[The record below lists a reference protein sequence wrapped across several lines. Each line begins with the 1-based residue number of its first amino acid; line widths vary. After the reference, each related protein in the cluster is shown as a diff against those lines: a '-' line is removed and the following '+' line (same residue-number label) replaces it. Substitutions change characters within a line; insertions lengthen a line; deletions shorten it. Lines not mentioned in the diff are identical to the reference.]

1 MAYRKRNIHVLR
13 RFAGFTLRISYTARN
28 KMAAVKKSIQSNI
41 KKKLTE
47 EKRYKNFRLLLILAD
62 MRLDMLGMCI
72 T

>member
-1 MAYRKRNIHVLR
+1 
-13 RFAGFTLRISYTARN
+13 
-28 KMAAVKKSIQSNI
+28 MAAVKKSIQSNI

-62 MRLDMLGMCI
+62 MGLDMLGMCI